1 MQDAPPAAGLLV
13 AGEERAAPPALALA
27 GGAAWAFT
35 ARAPHKDTPNEDAAL
50 LLDLGGGAGVLAV
63 ADGCGGLPQ
72 GERASA
78 TALGV
83 LRDALLAANGA
94 APPEGEANGGWS
106 ARVYAA
112 FEAASQAVAAL
123 GGPCTTLSVVLIE
136 DGAARPFHA
145 GDSPILV
152 FGQRGRRKLEVVA
165 HSPTAYAVEAGFLV
179 EEEALLHEDRHLV
192 LNALGAE
199 GARIEIGAPVPLA
212 AFDTVVVASDGLSDN
227 LYTEE
232 TVALLRAGRLDRG
245 LAAVAARAAERMEQE
260 GQGGPG
266 HADDLTLLA
275 FRRGRAAGAPR

>member
-13 AGEERAAPPALALA
+13 AGEERAAPPAQAVA
-27 GGAAWAFT
+27 GGFAWAFT
-35 ARAPHKDTPNEDAAL
+35 ARSPHKETPNEDAAL
-50 LLDLGGGAGVLAV
+50 VLDLGGGAGLLAV

-83 LRDALLAANGA
+83 LRDTLLAANGA
-94 APPEGEANGGWS
+94 APEGEADGGWS

-112 FEAASQAVAAL
+112 FEAASRAVSAL
-123 GGPCTTLSVVLIE
+123 GGPCTTLSVVLLE
-136 DGAARPFHA
+136 GGAARPFHA

-212 AFDTVVVASDGLSDN
+212 PFDTVLVASDGLSDN